1 MMKRNI
7 FLIAIF
13 FLILLTACQQSANT
27 SASEDDIAEEYA
39 RRQRSVTYCTPGKP
53 TLLLVGDSRV
63 QLWPDN
69 FFADDFQVT
78 NIGVGG
84 TVAAFSAFAIQA
96 QTKRYDYIIISTG
109 VNDHMNNYDYPET
122 IYALGCCIIQ
132 AKAKSSNVFIT
143 TIPGT
148 IANPNGTETGISYQA
163 CQVNSYIPWLANMHN
178 VPVIPLAE
186 LLCGG
191 SMSINPAYDDGS
203 GIHYNM
209 TAYQLI
215 YELYMSFLQPE

>member
-1 MMKRNI
+1 MKR
-7 FLIAIF
+7 
-13 FLILLTACQQSANT
+13 ILLFISLLVLLISCETHHTPVVESQEEEFT
-27 SASEDDIAEEYA
+27 SKL
-39 RRQRSVTYCTPGKP
+39 RSVTYGTPGKP

-63 QLWPDN
+63 ALWPDN

-163 CQVNSYIPWLANMHN
+163 CQVNSYISWLADMHN